1 MPSTYTPAFGVT
13 ASLLSLSLLSGCT
26 SLPELED
33 RPQSSF
39 LPIEEARE
47 TQLGQSVSE
56 RTEEY
61 DGVSGLYLLDD
72 PRGAFAARALLAQAA
87 ERSLDVQYYI
97 WENDLTGTLL
107 LQALYDAAQR
117 GVRVRLLLDDLGN
130 GLADTTLAAL
140 AEHPNVQVRLF
151 NPFKHRSLPW
161 IGFVTDFSRT
171 NRRMHNKSFTADNQA
186 TIVGGRN
193 IGDEYFGA
201 TDGTL
206 FSDLD
211 VLAVG
216 PVVQEVSEDFDRYW
230 ASGSAYPVDRLLPTA
245 SPGVLDELSSK
256 TARIKQQQNAQTYI
270 KALEENRTV
279 TQLLSGELDL
289 VWAPTRLLSDDPAK
303 GLGRAPKQGHLIDQ
317 LYDIIL
323 SSERSLDIVSA
334 YFVPTKRG
342 TRLLTDLAD
351 QGVNINVL
359 TNSLAAT
366 DVAMVHAGYAKW
378 RKPLLDAGVALYEM
392 HAGEKNAPPSASPGP
407 LSSSSSSLHA
417 KTFGLDGETLFIGSF
432 NFDPRSATFNT
443 ELGFL
448 IEDPGIAQALHRTFE
463 QEIPTRAYRA
473 RLDERS
479 DLYWLDQEDGQNKRY
494 DTEPNTSWW
503 KRLSVRFFA
512 LLPIDWLL

>member
-1 MPSTYTPAFGVT
+1 MPLKYAPAFGVA

-26 SLPELED
+26 SLPKLEA
-33 RPQSSF
+33 RPSSSF
-39 LPIEEARE
+39 LPLDEARE
-47 TQLGQSVSE
+47 TQLGQSASE
-56 RTEEY
+56 RTARHP
-61 DGVSGLYLLDD
+61 GVSGLYLLDD
-72 PRGAFAARALLAQAA
+72 PRGAFAARALLARTA
-87 ERSLDVQYYI
+87 ERTLDVQYYI
-97 WENDLTGTLL
+97 WEDDLTGTLL
-107 LQALYDAAQR
+107 LQALLDAARR

-130 GLADTTLAAL
+130 SLPDNLLAAL
-140 AEHPNVQVRLF
+140 SEHPNIEVRLF
-151 NPFKHRSLPW
+151 NPFKYRSLPW

-193 IGDEYFGA
+193 VGDEYFGA

-211 VLAVG
+211 VLAIG

-230 ASGSAYPVDRLLPTA
+230 ASGSAYPVDRLLPEAA
-245 SPGVLDELSSK
+245 SDTLEDLSSR
-256 TARIKQQQNAQTYI
+256 TARIKQQPNARTYI
-270 KALEENRTV
+270 KALEESSIV

-303 GLGRAPKQGHLIDQ
+303 GLGEASQKGHLIDQ
-317 LYDIIL
+317 ISRIIRG
-323 SSERSLDIVSA
+323 SERSLDIVSA
-334 YFVPTKRG
+334 YFVPTRHG
-342 TRLLTDLAD
+342 ARLLTGLAD

-378 RKPLLDAGVALYEM
+378 RKQLLEAGISLFEM
-392 HAGEKNAPPSASPGP
+392 TSNEKNASPKTSPAP

-417 KTFGLDGETLFIGSF
+417 KTFALDGETLFIGSF

-448 IEDPGIAQALHRTFE
+448 IEDAGIAQALHRTFE
-463 QEIPTRAYRA
+463 QEIPTRAYQV
-473 RLDERS
+473 RLSEKN
-479 DLYWLDQEDGQNKRY
+479 DLYWLSKVDGQTKRH
-494 DTEPNTSWW
+494 DIEPNTSWW
-503 KRLSVRFFA
+503 KRQSVKFFA